1 MRAFFLITNLGKTEI
16 NPLNLQLKTATQE
29 DIPFVFRLL
38 HQGAKNGRY
47 GEHLKTPKEA
57 RIATNSW
64 VLMGADRRTGN
75 PVKVVVAWKD
85 DQRVGAFSLAGSKVY
100 PDLLEIGFFSIADT
114 FRRKGF
120 GSILLNSVLTHW
132 AHQYDLKAHCLKASE
147 DFYRMLIKKG
157 FRLVSE
163 SDTASKVV
171 YLEKTSTGKDCLPN
185 FETKGSHYS
194 VTR

>member
-1 MRAFFLITNLGKTEI
+1 MRAFFLVTNLAKTEI
-16 NPLNLQLKTATQE
+16 NPLNLQLKIATQE
-29 DIPFVFRLL
+29 DIPFFFRLL

-75 PVKVVVAWKD
+75 SVKVVIAWKD
-85 DQRVGAFSLAGSKVY
+85 GQRVGAFSLAGSKDY
-100 PDLLEIGFFSIADT
+100 PGLLEIGTFSIADA
-114 FRRKGF
+114 FRKKGF

-132 AHQYDLKAHCLKASE
+132 SNQYDLKAHCLKASE

-157 FRLVSE
+157 FRLVSSSE
-163 SDTASKVV
+163 SSSRIV
-171 YLEKTSTGKDCLPN
+171 YLDKTSVKKDCVPN
-185 FETKGSHYS
+185 LETKVSHYS
-194 VTR
+194 VKR

>member
-1 MRAFFLITNLGKTEI
+1 MISLKKTEI
-16 NPLNLQLKTATQE
+16 NPLNLQLKIATQD

-85 DQRVGAFSLAGSKVY
+85 GQRIGAFSLAGSKVY
-100 PDLLEIGFFSIADT
+100 PDLLEIGTFSIAEA

-120 GSILLNSVLTHW
+120 GSLLLNSVLVHW
-132 AHQYDLKAHCLKASE
+132 SNQYDLKAHCLKASE
-147 DFYRMLIKKG
+147 DFYKMLIKKG
-157 FRLVSE
+157 FRLVSQPGA
-163 SDTASKVV
+163 ASRIV
-171 YLEKTSTGKDCLPN
+171 YLEKTSIKKECAPN
-185 FETKGSHYS
+185 LATKEASFLAKH
-194 VTR
+194 

>member
-1 MRAFFLITNLGKTEI
+1 MRAFFLVTNLAKTEI
-16 NPLNLQLKTATQE
+16 NPLNLQLKIATQE
-29 DIPFVFRLL
+29 DVPFFFRLL

-75 PVKVVVAWKD
+75 SVKVVIAWKD
-85 DQRVGAFSLAGSKVY
+85 GQRVGAFSLAGSKDY
-100 PDLLEIGFFSIADT
+100 PDLLEIGTFSIADA
-114 FRRKGF
+114 FRKKGF

-132 AHQYDLKAHCLKASE
+132 SNQYDLKAHCLKASE

-157 FRLVSE
+157 FRLVSQPE
-163 SDTASKVV
+163 VATRMV
-171 YLEKTSTGKDCLPN
+171 YLDKTSVKKDCLPN
-185 FETKGSHYS
+185 LDTKGISYAF
-194 VTR
+194 TR

>member
-1 MRAFFLITNLGKTEI
+1 MISLKKTEI
-16 NPLNLQLKTATQE
+16 NPLNLQLKIATQD

-85 DQRVGAFSLAGSKVY
+85 GQRVGAFSLAGSKDY
-100 PDLLEIGFFSIADT
+100 PDLLEIGTFSIADA

-120 GSILLNSVLTHW
+120 GSILLNSVLRHW
-132 AHQYDLKAHCLKASE
+132 AHEYDLKAHCLKASE

-157 FRLVSE
+157 FRLVSSPE
-163 SDTASKVV
+163 SSSRIV
-171 YLEKTSTGKDCLPN
+171 YLDKTSVKKDCLPN
-185 FETKGSHYS
+185 LETKVSHYS
-194 VTR
+194 VKR